1 MCSYEDKIQN
11 SVSQTRRWEM
21 LTQLQNSKKQQL
33 GSSKA
38 GEQQQVTCICMII
51 LGNVQLLNC
60 QDQ

>member
-11 SVSQTRRWEM
+11 SVSQTHRWEM

-38 GEQQQVTCICMII
+38 GEQ
-51 LGNVQLLNC
+51 
-60 QDQ
+60 